1 MDYASEILKL
11 RDSFQEAIDKKLAE
25 THRSR
30 VVIFVDDLDRLQ
42 PGKAVELLEV
52 LKLFLDCENCV
63 FVLAVDYNVVTMG
76 IKEKYGASVSEEK
89 GRSFF
94 DKIIQLPFKLP
105 VAKYDVDNYVQTMM
119 TRMSIDTELNKV
131 NIFVD
136 LIRTSIGFNPRGMK
150 RLFNTYQL
158 LEIITRSNRAS
169 MDDAVRQRILF
180 GIICM
185 QMKFEELYNHLV
197 ALKLNAE
204 IMKEFIDGDTSV
216 YADLFG
222 WQSDNLQPEQ
232 TDKIQRVQL
241 FMQKFIAAL
250 QIDDDEALSEEEIR
264 NLSVMLQSSTVTSI
278 GSESNAESD
287 NGYAKRMFNKGIIDN
302 VMSKLADI
310 NDKKRRYMPNSKNN
324 VWSSYVSMVIEFE
337 SKNNLWMHFEC
348 GIEFVDDNNIGI
360 SMYLF
365 SYSNRRGEKCYKDVI
380 AEFGENPYGYDTMPE
395 KYWDDG
401 IVYRNIKTVYK
412 HDELA
417 PNIITEIIRNAYNS
431 VRNK

>member
-1 MDYASEILKL
+1 M
-11 RDSFQEAIDKKLAE
+11 
-25 THRSR
+25 
-30 VVIFVDDLDRLQ
+30 
-42 PGKAVELLEV
+42 
-52 LKLFLDCENCV
+52 DCENCV

-119 TRMSIDTELNKV
+119 TRMSIDTEQNKV

-204 IMKEFIDGDTSV
+204 IMKDFIDGDTSV

-302 VMSKLADI
+302 VISKLADI
-310 NDKKRRYMPNSKNN
+310 NDKKKRYMPNSKNN

-360 SMYLF
+360 SMYLY
-365 SYSNRRGEKCYKDVI
+365 SYSNRRGEKYYKDVI

-395 KYWDDG
+395 KFWDDG
-401 IVYRNIKTVYK
+401 IVYRNIRTVYK
-412 HDELA
+412 HDEFA
-417 PNIITEIIRNAYNS
+417 PNTIAEFILNAYNS

>member
-1 MDYASEILKL
+1 M
-11 RDSFQEAIDKKLAE
+11 
-25 THRSR
+25 
-30 VVIFVDDLDRLQ
+30 
-42 PGKAVELLEV
+42 
-52 LKLFLDCENCV
+52 DCENCV

-119 TRMSIDTELNKV
+119 TRMSIDTERNKV

-204 IMKEFIDGDTSV
+204 IMKDFIDGDTSV

-232 TDKIQRVQL
+232 ADKIQRVQL

-250 QIDDDEALSEEEIR
+250 QIDGDEALSEEEIR

-395 KYWDDG
+395 KYGDDG

-417 PNIITEIIRNAYNS
+417 PNIIAEIISHAYNS